1 LIHVATLYPNHC
13 EISQDTVTAA
23 CGQILTQGIAKS
35 SFSKVGTSKLDVT
48 GTAFLGKP

>member
-13 EISQDTVTAA
+13 EISQDTATAA